1 MKVLMSTNCTC
12 GHDKKDHVLPLMGM
26 HGYGTCKVCL
36 CERYIKV
43 QVRDTSMAAKVSSQ
57 A

>member
-1 MKVLMSTNCTC
+1 MSTNCTC

-36 CERYIKV
+36 CERYTKV

>member
-1 MKVLMSTNCTC
+1 
-12 GHDKKDHVLPLMGM
+12 MGM

-36 CERYIKV
+36 CERYTKV
-43 QVRDTSMAAKVSSQ
+43 QVRVVSETDKVGSQ